1 MISKHQLNTCAI
13 NFVKILTS
21 AVVEETKA
29 LDTVDRIEL
38 LLHKKPREEFA
49 PFLCTG
55 QKPNVSV
62 ICKKITEAAM

>member
-38 LLHKKPREEFA
+38 LLRLHRSYAQGKS
-49 PFLCTG
+49 LM
-55 QKPNVSV
+55 SV
-62 ICKKITEAAM
+62 